1 MKVFYLV
8 LLLSFLFS
16 CHPNYK
22 EARLVKIGMST
33 DDLETIMGEPLSIE
47 LNPEY
52 EVWYF
57 NYYGPQNNTEGMYVL
72 ISNKKIIDFYSY

>member
-1 MKVFYLV
+1 
-8 LLLSFLFS
+8 
-16 CHPNYK
+16 
-22 EARLVKIGMST
+22 MST

-57 NYYGPQNNTEGMYVL
+57 NYYGPQNNTEGMYVH